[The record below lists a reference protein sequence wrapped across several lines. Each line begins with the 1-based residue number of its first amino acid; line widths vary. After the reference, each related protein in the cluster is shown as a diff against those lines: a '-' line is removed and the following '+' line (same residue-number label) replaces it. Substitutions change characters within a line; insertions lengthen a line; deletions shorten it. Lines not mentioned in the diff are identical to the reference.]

1 MTCLCNL
8 VWLGHG
14 GTMSVGLAVRRGV
27 DMDLDCGANR
37 GGYDLELS
45 DLVVL
50 NTSVK
55 QGFGSLSGEPP
66 SLFPRI
72 SQPAGLTQDRG
83 RTSVEVCVLLIWLPV
98 QHIGV

>member
-1 MTCLCNL
+1 
-8 VWLGHG
+8 
-14 GTMSVGLAVRRGV
+14 MSVGLAVRRGV

-66 SLFPRI
+66 LHPTC
-72 SQPAGLTQDRG
+72 AGRLTLRPWTVDGQ
-83 RTSVEVCVLLIWLPV
+83 TSVEVRVLFTSSGFTHTHPVTTTPLPAT
-98 QHIGV
+98 GY